1 LAFSW
6 PNLQFVVYSG
16 DYDATK
22 EQILLKAKQRFGITV
37 DPKNVPILV
46 DLEQTYIL
54 RFTLYWQTL
63 AGFVLGLE
71 ALLKLNPEVFI
82 DSMGYALTLPLF
94 RWIAGSRVAAYVHY
108 PTISHD
114 MIDLV
119 SRRERAYNNAD
130 IIVQN
135 NLLSHAKLLYYRLF
149 AFFYGLCGQAAE
161 IVMVNGSW
169 TGGHIRRLWRC
180 QDAKVVFPPCD
191 VAAFLALEQI
201 AEARFAE
208 DNVLRILSIG
218 QIRPEKNHK
227 MQLEV
232 ARMVKKKLAEHNDKI
247 QVSMS

>member
-1 LAFSW
+1 MGRPIFR
-6 PNLQFVVYSG
+6 
-16 DYDATK
+16 
-22 EQILLKAKQRFGITV
+22 KQS
-37 DPKNVPILV
+37 LV
-46 DLEQTYIL
+46 L
-54 RFTLYWQTL
+54 
-63 AGFVLGLE
+63 
-71 ALLKLNPEVFI
+71 
-82 DSMGYALTLPLF
+82 
-94 RWIAGSRVAAYVHY
+94 
-108 PTISHD
+108 
-114 MIDLV
+114 
-119 SRRERAYNNAD
+119 
-130 IIVQN
+130 
-135 NLLSHAKLLYYRLF
+135 
-149 AFFYGLCGQAAE
+149 YGLFSFPVLYVLHC
-161 IVMVNGSW
+161 VFSW